1 MTGPGA
7 QFGDALFELCA
18 AEGSDGEVLQQLA
31 GVEALFAENPAY
43 PRLLDA
49 PNVVRAARLALVDEA
64 FAGKV
69 APYLLNMLR
78 LLCERAQACLL
89 PQAAVRYRA
98 RYNEAHGI
106 IEARAFTA
114 QPLGE
119 ALRQKLSARLAALT
133 GKQVLLTVQTDPA
146 LLGGIRLEM
155 EGKEF
160 DGTVRRRLDTLRR
173 ELLRAN

>member
-1 MTGPGA
+1 MTGPGT

-31 GVEALFAENPAY
+31 DTKALFDENPAY

-49 PNVVRAARLALVDEA
+49 PNVTRAQRLALVDEA
-64 FAGKV
+64 FEGKV
-69 APYLLNMLR
+69 APYLLNTLR
-78 LLCERAQACLL
+78 LLCEHAQAGLL
-89 PQAAVRYRA
+89 PQAAERYRVRY
-98 RYNEAHGI
+98 NKAHGI
-106 IEARAFTA
+106 LEVRAFTA
-114 QPLGE
+114 QPLGQE
-119 ALRQKLSARLAALT
+119 LQQKLSARLAALT
-133 GKQVLLTVQTDPA
+133 GKQILLTVQTDPA
-146 LLGGIRLEM
+146 LLGGIKLEM

>member
-1 MTGPGA
+1 M
-7 QFGDALFELCA
+7 
-18 AEGSDGEVLQQLA
+18 
-31 GVEALFAENPAY
+31 
-43 PRLLDA
+43 
-49 PNVVRAARLALVDEA
+49 DEA

-69 APYLLNMLR
+69 APYLLNTLR
-78 LLCERAQACLL
+78 LLCERAQANQL
-89 PQAAVRYRA
+89 PQAAVRYRE
-98 RYNEAHGI
+98 RYNKAHGI

-119 ALRQKLSARLAALT
+119 ALQQKLVARLAALT

-173 ELLRAN
+173 DLLRAN